1 MPRAPFNVLI
11 YPYRRLSSGEFVY
24 AILKRSEGGYWQ
36 AVAGGGEDDETPL
49 EAARRETFEEVDIPK
64 DSRFLRLDTVIS
76 VPVTAFADSYLWGE
90 DVYVIPQYCF
100 GVQVADNR
108 IVLSDEHTE
117 YRWLA
122 VEEASNLLRYDNNR
136 TALWELDRR
145 IRGIGPRD

>member
-11 YPYRRLSSGEFVY
+11 HPYRWLSSGGFVY

-36 AVAGGGEDDETPL
+36 AGAGGGEDDETPL
-49 EAARRETFEEVDIPK
+49 EAARRETFEEVGIPT

-76 VPVTAFADSYLWGE
+76 VPVTAFADGHLWGE
-90 DVYVIPQYCF
+90 DVYVIPQYCL
-100 GVQVADNR
+100 GVQTADAR
-108 IVLSDEHTE
+108 IVLSQEHTE

-122 VEEASNLLRYDNNR
+122 YEEASNLLRYDKNR

-145 IRGIGPRD
+145 IGEVGPRD